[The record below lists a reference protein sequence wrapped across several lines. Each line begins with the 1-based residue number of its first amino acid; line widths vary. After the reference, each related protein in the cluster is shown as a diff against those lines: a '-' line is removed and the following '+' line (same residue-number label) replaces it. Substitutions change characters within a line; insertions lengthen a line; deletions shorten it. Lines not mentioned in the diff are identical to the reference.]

1 MIPADLEK
9 LLGGYATGTLT
20 AEERQALY
28 EAALEDQR
36 LFDALSR
43 EEALRSLLSDPA
55 ARARLLAALDRQPE
69 PWYRFAWL
77 SMPVRALAATA
88 ALAICMVAGYR
99 AWHSR
104 SHPAATE
111 VAVLRPATRPPAPPM
126 ITLDGPASIA
136 APVAKKL
143 QPVARDFAS
152 NAAAVRPS
160 PARSRALEPPQ
171 PKVGAVAGIA
181 GNLRASG
188 PLAEPSAPPAPAAA
202 PAMAKGVEMGRRQ
215 EPAQA
220 EAQANRLPSQSADS
234 LVVQGQDTPS
244 TASRGSY
251 RFVPAPA
258 PLLDLKESVANP
270 LRWTVL
276 RRNAGGSFEPIGP
289 ADLRAGDIIELRLE
303 STLEGEVS
311 LSEAAADLADS
322 PVLLAATHI
331 VPGQSLVTPPIAPSK
346 RGPRVFTLH
355 LTGIQP
361 VSTVVRL
368 NYQ

>member
-1 MIPADLEK
+1 VIPADLEK

-43 EEALRSLLSDPA
+43 EEALRGLLSDPA

-111 VAVLRPATRPPAPPM
+111 VAVLRPATTPPAPPM

-152 NAAAVRPS
+152 NSDAVRPS

-188 PLAEPSAPPAPAAA
+188 PLPEPSAPPAPAAA

-220 EAQANRLPSQSADS
+220 EAQANRLQSQSADS
-234 LVVQGQDTPS
+234 LVVQGQDAAS
-244 TASRGSY
+244 GASRSSGY
-251 RFVPAPA
+251 PFAPA

-331 VPGQSLVTPPIAPSK
+331 VPGQSLVTAPIAPSK